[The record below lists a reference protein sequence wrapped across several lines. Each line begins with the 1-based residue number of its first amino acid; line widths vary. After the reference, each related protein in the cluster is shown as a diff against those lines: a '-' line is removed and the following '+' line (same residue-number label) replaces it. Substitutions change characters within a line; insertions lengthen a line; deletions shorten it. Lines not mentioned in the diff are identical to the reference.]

1 MKNLKTLQSLVNRL
15 KETQHISS
23 AIAVLSWDQ
32 ECYMPKGAGAARAAQ
47 LSYLMGFEHEQRIGL
62 EMQKALSAWL
72 DLETGSL
79 LTEASEWEEDA
90 QALLRE
96 VWRDYHRA
104 ICLPSD
110 FVRTLGLETSLAHQV
125 WIEARQTNNFS
136 LFAPHLKR
144 IIALKKQEAEYIG
157 YAESP
162 YDALM
167 DSFEPGMTVK
177 KIAPLFEALKNKLV
191 PLVQKIG
198 QSEIKADALLFK
210 KYYDPQKQW
219 DFGLQVLKTMGY
231 DFNTGRQD
239 HSIHP
244 FTTTFHPTDVR
255 VTTRVDAHDLL
266 SSLFSSI
273 HEGGHGLY
281 DQGLSKK
288 YYGTPLGDSISL
300 GIHESQSRLWENS
313 VGRSRAFWTHFY
325 PKLAAVFPENFK
337 GIDFETFYRAINGVR
352 PSLIRVESDEVTY
365 NLHIMLRFEIE
376 RLIIEDDLPV
386 EELPTIWNEK
396 MEAYLGVRPE
406 TDTDG
411 VLQDVHWSG
420 GAFGYFPTYTLGNL
434 YAAQFF
440 NQAKKDMSDLQEK
453 ISKGDLLPL
462 KTWLNEKI
470 HRWGRQYSSEAMVQR
485 VCNEAPNP
493 AYFTTYLEEKFRK
506 IYQFPL

>member
-1 MKNLKTLQSLVNRL
+1 MKDLKALQKLIDYL
-15 KETQHISS
+15 KETQHIAS
-23 AIAVLSWDQ
+23 AISLLSWDQ
-32 ECYMPKGAGAARAAQ
+32 ETYMPKGAGASRAAQ
-47 LSYLMGFEHEQRIGL
+47 LSFLMGLQHERQIGPK
-62 EMQKALSAWL
+62 MQEALSEWVN
-72 DLETGSL
+72 LETGSL
-79 LTEASEWEEDA
+79 TTEAFDLENAA

-96 VWRDYHRA
+96 VWRDYHHATR
-104 ICLPSD
+104 LPSD
-110 FVRTLGLETSLAHQV
+110 FVRTLGLECSLAHQV
-125 WIEARQTNNFS
+125 WIEARKTNDFA
-136 LFAPHLKR
+136 LFAPNLKR
-144 IIALKKQEAEYIG
+144 IIALKKQETEYLG
-157 YAESP
+157 YAASP

-167 DSFEPGMTVK
+167 DSFEPGMTVA
-177 KIAPLFEALKNKLV
+177 KIAPLFDALKKKLV
-191 PLVQKIG
+191 PLVQKI
-198 QSEIKADALLFK
+198 SASPVKADEVLFK
-210 KYYDPQKQW
+210 KYYDPEKQW
-219 DFGLQVLKTMGY
+219 DFGLDVLKTMGY

-239 HSIHP
+239 RSAHP
-244 FTTTFHPTDVR
+244 FTTSFHPTDVR

-313 VGRSRAFWTHFY
+313 VGRSRDFWTYFF
-325 PKLAAVFPENFK
+325 PKLRAVFPKNFEN
-337 GIDFETFYRAINGVR
+337 IDFETFYTAINGVR

-376 RLIIEDDLPV
+376 RMIIEDGLPV
-386 EELPTIWNEK
+386 EDLPAIWNEK
-396 MEAYLGVRPE
+396 MEAYLGIRPE
-406 TDTDG
+406 TDSDG

-440 NQAKKDMSDLQEK
+440 NQAQKDLPDLNEK
-453 ISKGDLLPL
+453 ISKGELLPL

-470 HRWGRQYSSEAMVQR
+470 HRWGRQYSSQQMVQS

-493 AYFTTYLEEKFRK
+493 AYFTTYLEEKFRQ
-506 IYQFPL
+506 IYLLSD